1 MEVGIATT
9 WLIHPLFAIYP
20 RLPMSARS
28 EAWSQYKPKRR
39 LPQFAREFL
48 QSPSITGAVCASS
61 PFLARRLASAVDLSQ
76 ARSVLEVGP
85 GSGAITERLVRQMP
99 ARARLTTIEINPR
112 FAEMIR
118 LKFPSAAVICGGVEE
133 LAGYMRRN
141 KMEPFDC
148 VVSSLPWTS
157 FEAELQRDI
166 LEQVYQALRPGGE
179 IATYAYWGFHWLP
192 SASAFR
198 QQLRGRFQNV
208 KASPVVWANLP
219 PAFVYH
225 ARK

>member
-1 MEVGIATT
+1 M
-9 WLIHPLFAIYP
+9 
-20 RLPMSARS
+20 
-28 EAWSQYKPKRR
+28 
-39 LPQFAREFL
+39 
-48 QSPSITGAVCASS
+48 QSPSVTGAVCASS
-61 PFLARRLASAVDLSQ
+61 PFLARRLTSAVNLNQ

-85 GSGAITERLVRQMP
+85 GSGAITEWLVRQMP

-112 FAEMIR
+112 FAELIR
-118 LKFPSAAVICGGVEE
+118 LRFPSVAVICGGVEE

-157 FEAELQRDI
+157 FEKDLQSDI
-166 LEQVYQALRPGGE
+166 LDQVYQALRPGGE
-179 IATYAYWGFHWLP
+179 MATYAYYGFHWLP
-192 SASAFR
+192 AGSSFR
-198 QQLRGRFQNV
+198 QQLRNRFQQV
-208 KASPVVWANLP
+208 KSSPVVWANLP